1 MEPQPAMEPQPDD
14 SPPEPRS
21 RRKEGEYFD
30 SPMELTP
37 GQRVHTVEGP
47 GRQSGTNRCIGAGQE
62 RMVNTGEPT
71 MGFKRRSGSSFN
83 PVDPAAPRQTSE
95 PLPQTAEPSA
105 ESSIL
110 YPTHA
115 SSAVMAAFG
124 SKTGG
129 LGENSSACNWVK
141 AKEGL
146 DLTEV
151 FENAQKERKSSTSFQ
166 SVVEGAKH
174 IAEER
179 RKAKMERQELSQ
191 YFNPS
196 VIGSVNRNRRINS
209 SRRTRMLILLDEPR
223 TSRLAA
229 SVFITMLALIF
240 VSVILVVVDSMSP
253 PEDMRYPLWCVE
265 IGVSVVFC
273 LEFALRLA
281 GTNSV
286 CAMLSDVYMW
296 IDFLSIVP
304 FIVDISFELSLEG
317 GDRAASPA
325 LDALRL
331 ARLLR
336 LLKLARH
343 YEGAQVL
350 IQVRCYSAEPEPE
363 PEPKPE
369 PAP

>member
-1 MEPQPAMEPQPDD
+1 MEPQPGIQPQPDD
-14 SPPEPRS
+14 SPPQPRS
-21 RRKEGEYFD
+21 RSKEGAYFN

-47 GRQSGTNRCIGAGQE
+47 GRQSGTNRCIRAAQE

-83 PVDPAAPRQTSE
+83 PVEPAAPRQTSE
-95 PLPQTAEPSA
+95 PQTAEPSA
-105 ESSIL
+105 EPSVVAD
-110 YPTHA
+110 PPA
-115 SSAVMAAFG
+115 DAAAAVMAAFG
-124 SKTGG
+124 SKSGG
-129 LGENSSACNWVK
+129 LAENSAACNWVK

-151 FENAQKERKSSTSFQ
+151 VDNAQKDRRSSGFQ

-174 IAEER
+174 MAEER

-196 VIGSVNRNRRINS
+196 VVGRVNRTRRIHS
-209 SRRTRMLILLDEPR
+209 SRRTRVLILLDEPR

-229 SVFITMLALIF
+229 AVFTSMLVLIF
-240 VSVILVVVDSMSP
+240 VSVALVVIDSMSP
-253 PEDMRYPLWCVE
+253 PEDMRHPLWCVE
-265 IGVSVVFC
+265 VGVSIVFC
-273 LEFALRLA
+273 LEFAVRLA
-281 GTNSV
+281 GTNSL
-286 CAMLSDVYMW
+286 CAMVSDVYMW

-304 FIVDISFELSLEG
+304 FIVDISYELSLEG
-317 GDRAASPA
+317 GDRGADTVA

-336 LLKLARH
+336 L
-343 YEGAQVL
+343 
-350 IQVRCYSAEPEPE
+350 
-363 PEPKPE
+363 
-369 PAP
+369 